1 MLMQSLEAYGVP
13 TQLIDI
19 WRTEYGDTLLPVQ
32 QQAVQHCGVLS
43 GKRVVICAP
52 TSSGKTLVGEMA
64 AVRAAME
71 GRRALYLV
79 PTKALAEA
87 KYALFRHLY
96 EPLGL
101 RVRICTRDRRADE
114 ESVRRGEFDL
124 VVAIPEKIR
133 AMFDRPAG
141 HSLRSSGSGSAL
153 PSLFAS
159 VIADELQ
166 LVTDPQ
172 RGPCLELLLSRLAA
186 DSGVQIVGLSASLG
200 TDRSIAEWLG
210 AQWLQLEARPVEL
223 RKGVLIGDEF
233 RYVEHNS
240 GSAGVETW
248 ENADVADASSLLDAL
263 CIIALA
269 LADEPTL
276 VFVRDRRSAIEL
288 ATRLVEAMT
297 QYDEAQTVAELRGL
311 PQTYIRRR
319 LAELALYGVA
329 FHSTD
334 LQFAERQAIEAG
346 FLRGDIRVLCCTST
360 LALGL
365 NLPARNVLVDPFL
378 WHRRDGLG
386 RSSFSVQPLTRA
398 EFDNRAGRAGR
409 LGWSDEFGRAIVPAD
424 SELRAAAL
432 MRRYVLAPDARVHDS
447 DRPGPPDYAPSHRL
461 MQLAA
466 VFGTCTESDLAIAW
480 SRTYGAGFLR
490 GASSAERV
498 PQELIDAAD
507 ECRHLGLLADS
518 PEGFSATALGRIFG
532 TSDLCLASFTWLV
545 RGVKTAG
552 NHCKAVG
559 EPPHPWHA
567 ALLCALT
574 AEAADGIYLPAS
586 TGDHR
591 DCCAELLATAC
602 EQSGTSSQVA
612 ECLADILADQ
622 AIPVARRSAA
632 AALVLALLRWIGPE
646 PAAELEEALHIP
658 AARLAHAA
666 ETIAWLVDITARI
679 AAELGGKAA
688 EHSLA
693 AFARR
698 LCGGIEAEALPLY
711 DLQVSG
717 LDRDLMQALLGAGYA
732 SPAAVLKAGPDGL
745 AELIPPLLARRLY
758 HAAQRRLSADGLSRR
773 HTAPLDEP
781 AFVHPPACGGGPAL
795 LIYTA
800 RPHEA
805 SFCGR
810 KVPLRPAEFRM
821 LKTLAE
827 KPGQCVQYEE
837 LYSTMWGEEQ
847 FAYPG
852 QLYSHRSRLAS
863 KLRKAAA
870 ETQADTPDDLLV
882 TIRTHGI
889 MLNLPAD
896 QVAVK

>member
-19 WRTEYGDTLLPVQ
+19 WRSEYGDTLLPAQ

-43 GKRVVICAP
+43 GERVVICAP

-64 AVRAAME
+64 AIRAAME

-101 RVRICTRDRRADE
+101 RVKICTRDRRADE
-114 ESVRRGEFDL
+114 ESVMRGEFDL
-124 VVAIPEKIR
+124 VVAIAEKIR
-133 AMFDRPAG
+133 AMFERSSG
-141 HSLRSSGSGSAL
+141 HPLRSSGSGSAL

-186 DSGVQIVGLSASLG
+186 DPAVQIVGLSASLG
-200 TDRSIAEWLG
+200 ADRSIAQWLG
-210 AQWLQLEARPVEL
+210 AQWLQLDARPVEL

-233 RYVEHNS
+233 RYIEHNS
-240 GSAGVETW
+240 GSAGMETW

-263 CIIALA
+263 RIMALA
-269 LADEPTL
+269 LADESTL
-276 VFVRDRRSAIEL
+276 VFVRDRRSASEL
-288 ATRLVEAMT
+288 ATRLAEGMT
-297 QYDEAQTVAELRGL
+297 QYGESQTVAELRAL
-311 PQTYIRRR
+311 PQTSVRRR

-334 LQFAERQAIEAG
+334 LQFAERQAVESG

-365 NLPARNVLVDPFL
+365 NLPARNVLIDPFL
-378 WHRRDGLG
+378 WHRHDGPG

-398 EFDNRAGRAGR
+398 ELDNRAGRAGR

-424 SELRAAAL
+424 SELRAEAL
-432 MRRYVLAPDARVHDS
+432 MRRYVLPADAKVHDS
-447 DRPGPPDYAPSHRL
+447 DRPRPPDYAPSRWL

-466 VFGTCTESDLAIAW
+466 VFATRTESDLAIAW

-490 GASSAERV
+490 DASSPERV

-507 ECRHLGLLADS
+507 ECRRLGLLADS
-518 PEGFSATALGRIFG
+518 PEDFSATALGRIFG
-532 TSDLCLASFTWLV
+532 TSDLCVASFTWLV
-545 RGVKTAG
+545 RGVKAG
-552 NHCKAVG
+552 SH
-559 EPPHPWHA
+559 PPHPWQV

-574 AEAADGIYLPAS
+574 AEAADAIYLPACS
-586 TGDHR
+586 SGHHDY
-591 DCCAELLATAC
+591 CAELLATAC
-602 EQSGTSSQVA
+602 QQFGTGSQVA
-612 ECLADILADQ
+612 EYLAVILADQ
-622 AIPVARRSAA
+622 AIPVARRNAA

-666 ETIAWLVDITARI
+666 ETIAWLIDITARI
-679 AAELGGKAA
+679 AAERGEKAA

-711 DLQVSG
+711 ELQVSG
-717 LDRDLMQALLGAGYA
+717 LDRDLMQALLAAGYA
-732 SPAAVLKAGPDGL
+732 SPAAILKAGPDRL

-758 HAAQRRLSADGLSRR
+758 HAAQRRLSAKGLNR
-773 HTAPLDEP
+773 HYVTPLDEP
-781 AFVHPPACGGGPAL
+781 AFVHPPGCGGGAAL
-795 LIYTA
+795 FIDHA

-805 SFCGR
+805 TFCGR

-827 KPGQCVQYEE
+827 KPGRCVQYEE

-896 QVAVK
+896 QVAVR